1 MTNKMHLKFTTPV
14 DDCTERIPFP
24 VNEISSLIIHNLYL
38 HGTNYNPTKT
48 NNLYI
53 TTKLYISTIA
63 CHYHRL
69 LIKFISS

>member
-14 DDCTERIPFP
+14 DDCTDRIPFP

-53 TTKLYISTIA
+53 TVRVSGYRYRGPGFDSRRYQI
-63 CHYHRL
+63 
-69 LIKFISS
+69 F